1 MERIA
6 LIGASGHASDVLGLI
21 EAKRRNGADI
31 EVVGLFHSDP
41 DEVDLSRFEGRDV
54 EVRHLDEVAA
64 LDRDTVSYIACVGY
78 PSARAEVATLDV
90 VRGLRAATVVHDRA
104 ELGTGVVLGDGVVV
118 LQHVAMSP
126 LVRVHDHAYVS
137 HGALIGHDT
146 VIGAH
151 TSLMPG
157 SSISGDCVLGEGVM
171 VGSNATVLEK
181 VTVGDGAVIG
191 AGSVVTKDVEPGSTV
206 VGIPARSL
214 GR

>member
-1 MERIA
+1 MQRIA

-21 EAKRRNGADI
+21 ESRRRGGAEI

-41 DEVDLSRFEGRDV
+41 DTVDLRRFDGRDV
-54 EVRHLDEVAA
+54 AVRPLEELAE
-64 LDRDTVSYIACVGY
+64 LDRQTVGYIAAVGY
-78 PSARAEVATLDV
+78 PSDRAAVAQLDV
-90 VRGLRAATVVHDRA
+90 LTGMRPATVVHDRA
-104 ELGTGVVLGDGVVV
+104 ELGTGVSLGHGVVV

-157 SSISGDCVLGEGVM
+157 SSISGDCTIGERVM

-181 VTVGDGAVIG
+181 VTVGDDAVIG
-191 AGSVVTKDVEPGSTV
+191 AGSVVTKDVPAGTTV
-206 VGIPARSL
+206 VGIPARSI